1 MRRTIMST
9 VNQPRRRHTIRW
21 GLVFGVLAGLLC
33 GLPQAEAKKETK
45 VWTDTP
51 EWAGASQVKNTTW
64 TDVAGQLQLIK
75 NAPKSKSTPFIYI
88 PNSSSNTIAQ
98 LDTKTGKKNW
108 VISLDSVA
116 KNSDPSRTT
125 VDAKGDVWVGLR
137 NTTKV
142 VWISAAGKIK
152 KIVDTGKRPRAIT
165 VDLNGD
171 VWVGGYDANNLTKLN
186 GKTGAKLFTVATDC
200 PYGATTDIKG
210 NIWVVNRCKG
220 KLSKHRNSD
229 GKIIKV
235 SDAADGYGI
244 ATDLNGQVWV
254 ARYGGG
260 CVHRYDNNGNPLG
273 CADVSSQGCKNPRGL
288 AVDGDNN
295 LWVACSNSPVAVKVS
310 ATGQALGKNTTVGSH
325 CVGVAVDADGFV
337 WIVARGDATATKI
350 NTKTLKAV
358 GKYPTHGSGPYTYSD
373 MTGFQ
378 FQNIA
383 QPAEGTWRSIH
394 SSQCHSKWLSL
405 SWNGTT
411 PQGTSITIRART
423 AHSRVALAT
432 AKWSAPL
439 SNGAKPAVPDAPWI
453 EIEVSMKT
461 FDGQIT
467 PSVTDITLVS
477 EPTGVEICDG
487 KDNDCDGFIDNVPG
501 TNTPL
506 VKNCRTKCGSGVTSC
521 HAGDWLVCS
530 APYPTVEICDGKDN
544 DCDGEI
550 DEGTT
555 LCGANSL
562 CNAGTCKRSCTGEC
576 PLGQTCKDIDGG
588 RYCVGNTPCAQ
599 LEAQC
604 KSEGK
609 VCRNG
614 RCVGVCEGIQ
624 CPAEHLCTNG
634 KCIKDDCYN
643 NPKKCIPG
651 QYCKAGQCT
660 ANPCS
665 GVQCS
670 NQQQCKNGKC
680 VGSCADVQ
688 CPAGQSCKDG
698 TCQGDPCAGV
708 QCPAGQ
714 ACVAG
719 TCAADPCLSVACQ
732 NGQTCTGGKCIDDP
746 CAAVVCPA
754 GQVCVRPQGDCF
766 GRGPGQP
773 TEGPPGDAGPSPE
786 PVVTPDA
793 PAQPDTPST
802 TPDTPSGDQGIVT
815 KTPDQINYTPP
826 ESVTRPRGN
835 TCVCN
840 VDNPTEGFGMAA
852 FFMLLFFGFFSL
864 LRRKP

>member
-1 MRRTIMST
+1 MNIHKYVRNHTPLLMVAFLMMWLSQGCIFSPPLLDGNYACSRDTDCPEGMHCATDLGLCQKKPGQST
-9 VNQPRRRHTIRW
+9 NEPCSAEGSTRECYTGPASARGVGSCKLGTQTCTNGKWMVCEGDVRPAALELCDGKDSDCDGEVDEGCPCKDGQTRPCFTGPKPARGVGICKDGTQTCFDEKWGACTGQIVPQPEVCDNQDNDCNGQVDEKILSKRCYTGPAPTLGIGTCKSGYSTCASGKWTQCRGEVTPQQETCDGQDDDCNGKIDDN
-21 GLVFGVLAGLLC
+21 C
-33 GLPQAEAKKETK
+33 GKETCK
-45 VWTDTP
+45 AGEARACYNGP
-51 EWAGASQVKNTTW
+51 EGTLNQGACRAGK
-64 TDVAGQLQLIK
+64 QLC
-75 NAPKSKSTPFIYI
+75 
-88 PNSSSNTIAQ
+88 
-98 LDTKTGKKNW
+98 
-108 VISLDSVA
+108 
-116 KNSDPSRTT
+116 
-125 VDAKGDVWVGLR
+125 
-137 NTTKV
+137 
-142 VWISAAGKIK
+142 SAAG
-152 KIVDTGKRPRAIT
+152 TWGP
-165 VDLNGD
+165 
-171 VWVGGYDANNLTKLN
+171 
-186 GKTGAKLFTVATDC
+186 C
-200 PYGATTDIKG
+200 Q
-210 NIWVVNRCKG
+210 
-220 KLSKHRNSD
+220 
-229 GKIIKV
+229 
-235 SDAADGYGI
+235 
-244 ATDLNGQVWV
+244 GQVLPKQE
-254 ARYGGG
+254 
-260 CVHRYDNNGNPLG
+260 D
-273 CADVSSQGCKNPRGL
+273 
-288 AVDGDNN
+288 
-295 LWVACSNSPVAVKVS
+295 
-310 ATGQALGKNTTVGSH
+310 
-325 CVGVAVDADGFV
+325 
-337 WIVARGDATATKI
+337 
-350 NTKTLKAV
+350 
-358 GKYPTHGSGPYTYSD
+358 
-373 MTGFQ
+373 
-378 FQNIA
+378 
-383 QPAEGTWRSIH
+383 
-394 SSQCHSKWLSL
+394 
-405 SWNGTT
+405 
-411 PQGTSITIRART
+411 
-423 AHSRVALAT
+423 
-432 AKWSAPL
+432 
-439 SNGAKPAVPDAPWI
+439 
-453 EIEVSMKT
+453 
-461 FDGQIT
+461 
-467 PSVTDITLVS
+467 
-477 EPTGVEICDG
+477 CDG
-487 KDNDCDGFIDNVPG
+487 VDNDCDGQTDEFDQPQTCYTGPTKTQGVGACKAGVKRCLKGLWTPCSGQVTPQTETCDKQDNDCDGQIDEDVCGDCQPG
-501 TNTPL
+501 ARRPCYTGPAQTRGKGVCKTGIQTCGADAKWGNCFNEVTPS
-506 VKNCRTKCGSGVTSC
+506 K
-521 HAGDWLVCS
+521 
-530 APYPTVEICDGKDN
+530 EICDGKDN